1 MQRLRGVWLVMV
13 ALGLALANEAG
24 AQLRPLNSG
33 NGSGGGL
40 SGTVTGAYGFA
51 YPLVL
56 SGTSVTATAT
66 ITNNDSRALQTLGS
80 GFTNRNTNARLV
92 AESSGGGSA
101 NVQIADPDFFG
112 LFSTAQLGLYW
123 TNTAGQLFFYGSSDA
138 GNTVANVA
146 TFSPTNIFFNT
157 NVYVGTLDAAD
168 RLVRYG
174 ELAAAGAGN
183 LHSNA
188 VTYANSLGLTNR
200 AAIERVSKFFWT
212 LQDGGLLSGS
222 GTRFYDSIFLKGGMN
237 SEASLAA
244 RYSFLGKLGTN
255 WSTPVQTDGG
265 MTVGSGGY
273 DFAIDDVSTNFSVIF
288 FGQTGTTG
296 QLASSHIF
304 SLTSSSGATNQGIS
318 IGHNGVN
325 STIVTKTAADGSAF
339 ANNYFGHLYTDY
351 LMADYGFPFS
361 AGFGYVRSGGLIT
374 NYMNGYVITNSANNP
389 TLNDLSVLT
398 FGGRLATLAPG
409 WEGFWNGTAE
419 GALIFTGQLSTNQLI
434 FVDRAIRHLRPGN
447 IDRLVIGDSTS
458 ANIYTK
464 QTESW
469 AYQWMTGP
477 GTNEGMTRIFAMSGR
492 RLDSMDDLFDDTA
505 GRWGPHLTGNR
516 TIINLWGGINDFYNS
531 RTAQQAW
538 QEVTNIV
545 RKARASRIEVEIG
558 TLYPS
563 VIWDATQET
572 HRQNFNGLI
581 LSNANLF
588 TKIYRRDAMFSV
600 TNGPL
605 WYDFL
610 HLSTNGN
617 ALVVEDMRRGGELG
631 WMLGASTNRVTLLSA
646 DGGLRIG
653 TNASPS
659 IYTNLQFVTSANT
672 TVSNAGNGTAAIHI
686 NATSGSAS
694 TNGTAVIATGNLI
707 SSNYFGLGYTNLG
720 TGAVQIATAMGPQVI
735 RSFINGDTTLVITNL
750 TTWTNTGFYGRLRV
764 EVVHSTGNVTLASDV
779 AINFGRPFFV
789 AQGDTN
795 FMTIE
800 SFGDGRVIGTLSHEP
815 AEVNTAYASVVEID
829 QAVGQAVVWNITNRV
844 TGNLSLILTNPVSSR
859 HLKINVIGEATS
871 GTDRTV
877 TLIPHTGSFVV
888 NRENT
893 TARTN
898 SYQFTLQD
906 GYAANIEL
914 DTTRLSGTNL
924 WLVTVNEYAYGAAIA
939 SSETASGTF
948 DGFPDYRR
956 SIITIGQSSTTP
968 QSLGE
973 NATVITTGTV
983 RAPSPTNTVG
993 LALATGAAVGN
1004 SNAIYGLNL
1013 SHPVGLSLT
1022 NAGSME
1028 IFGSTNATRLWLGL
1042 ADTTPQ
1048 NLMATELPTS
1058 RNAALLRLTETN
1070 SNWWFVTCN
1079 GSACEQK
1086 DTGVAAV
1093 DYQRLKYILIEQNL
1107 GGSTNWMAFINGAP
1121 VATNSTTIPRATMRW
1136 LQAVVTLDAAAKTNV
1151 FEQTEIITRVP

>member
-1 MQRLRGVWLVMV
+1 MKTRMQRLRGVWLVMV

-33 NGSGGGL
+33 NGSGGG
-40 SGTVTGAYGFA
+40 SVTGSYSFA

-505 GRWGPHLTGNR
+505 GRWGPHLIGNR
-516 TIINLWGGINDFYNS
+516 MIINLWGGINDFYNS

-631 WMLGASTNRVTLLSA
+631 WQLSVSNSLYTA
-646 DGGLRIG
+646 IGSGSGGGG
-653 TNASPS
+653 TNFP
-659 IYTNLQFVTSANT
+659 
-672 TVSNAGNGTAAIHI
+672 
-686 NATSGSAS
+686 
-694 TNGTAVIATGNLI
+694 
-707 SSNYFGLGYTNLG
+707 
-720 TGAVQIATAMGPQVI
+720 
-735 RSFINGDTTLVITNL
+735 
-750 TTWTNTGFYGRLRV
+750 
-764 EVVHSTGNVTLASDV
+764 
-779 AINFGRPFFV
+779 
-789 AQGDTN
+789 
-795 FMTIE
+795 
-800 SFGDGRVIGTLSHEP
+800 
-815 AEVNTAYASVVEID
+815 
-829 QAVGQAVVWNITNRV
+829 AVVQLV
-844 TGNLSLILTNPVSSR
+844 G
-859 HLKINVIGEATS
+859 
-871 GTDRTV
+871 
-877 TLIPHTGSFVV
+877 
-888 NRENT
+888 
-893 TARTN
+893 
-898 SYQFTLQD
+898 
-906 GYAANIEL
+906 
-914 DTTRLSGTNL
+914 GTNL
-924 WLVTVNEYAYGAAIA
+924 PLVAGIEAAFHNQTNGSHGINLNLAVPESGYVVTYSVSNSSASDITVTFYTNSVAANPYDIA
-939 SSETASGTF
+939 TKTNVNTFTASASAMTEAELKYYGSGLWVLDSVKGPSPVLKFGPGIIRDTNGVNGL
-948 DGFPDYRR
+948 DITVSTKRLTNYAHATT
-956 SIITIGQSSTTP
+956 ITINGATDVDATITNDVTSGVTLT
-968 QSLGE
+968 LA
-973 NATVITTGTV
+973 NATVGTSGV
-983 RAPSPTNTVG
+983 FRFKADGSGETVAFQCWPAV
-993 LALATGAAVGN
+993 LIPLATNNLVNTTNISGAASKWMHGN
-1004 SNAIYGLNL
+1004 YDIARGANG
-1013 SHPVGLSLT
+1013 VT
-1022 NAGSME
+1022 NC
-1028 IFGSTNATRLWLGL
+1028 FLWVIKE
-1042 ADTTPQ
+1042 P
-1048 NLMATELPTS
+1048 
-1058 RNAALLRLTETN
+1058 
-1070 SNWWFVTCN
+1070 
-1079 GSACEQK
+1079 
-1086 DTGVAAV
+1086 
-1093 DYQRLKYILIEQNL
+1093 
-1107 GGSTNWMAFINGAP
+1107 
-1121 VATNSTTIPRATMRW
+1121 
-1136 LQAVVTLDAAAKTNV
+1136 
-1151 FEQTEIITRVP
+1151 